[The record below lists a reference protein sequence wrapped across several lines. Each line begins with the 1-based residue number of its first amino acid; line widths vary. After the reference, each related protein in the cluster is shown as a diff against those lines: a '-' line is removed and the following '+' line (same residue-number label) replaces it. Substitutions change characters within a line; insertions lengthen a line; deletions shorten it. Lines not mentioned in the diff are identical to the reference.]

1 MQVNTY
7 ANVASITHTVSNKKA
22 NVESSTQTM
31 NLQSANL
38 KDEET
43 LNKLNSLG
51 GKGLSQLYFMEF
63 AQQSMNAI
71 FGNTNAQAGVSNLL
85 GGTAESILSKIDFAG
100 LGYMGKSPLAMQQ
113 SMNAIFG
120 NTNAQAGVSNLLG
133 GTAESILSKIDFA
146 GLGYMGKSPLAMNQ
160 DELKELVGENGFFGV
175 ANTANRIA
183 DFVIQGAG
191 DNLEKLQKGFEGM
204 KKGFEEAQ
212 NLWGGK
218 LPQIS
223 QDTINQALE
232 KVSKRIDELGG
243 QTLNLEA

>member
-7 ANVASITHTVSNKKA
+7 ANVASITHAVSNKKA
-22 NVESSTQTM
+22 NNVESSTQTM

-85 GGTAESILSKIDFAG
+85 GGTAESILSKIDF
-100 LGYMGKSPLAMQQ
+100 
-113 SMNAIFG
+113 
-120 NTNAQAGVSNLLG
+120 V
-133 GTAESILSKIDFA
+133 

-191 DNLEKLQKGFEGM
+191 DDPQKLQKGFEGM

>member
-7 ANVASITHTVSNKKA
+7 ANVASITHAVSNKKA
-22 NVESSTQTM
+22 NVESSTQTI

-38 KDEET
+38 KGEET
-43 LNKLNSLG
+43 LDKLNSLG

-63 AQQSMNAI
+63 A
-71 FGNTNAQAGVSNLL
+71 
-85 GGTAESILSKIDFAG
+85 
-100 LGYMGKSPLAMQQ
+100 QQ

-191 DNLEKLQKGFEGM
+191 DDPQKLQKGFEGM

>member
-7 ANVASITHTVSNKKA
+7 ANVASITHAVSNKKA
-22 NVESSTQTM
+22 NVESNTQTM

-43 LNKLNSLG
+43 LDKLNSLG

-71 FGNTNAQAGVSNLL
+71 FGNTNAQ
-85 GGTAESILSKIDFAG
+85 T
-100 LGYMGKSPLAMQQ
+100 
-113 SMNAIFG
+113 
-120 NTNAQAGVSNLLG
+120 GVSNLLG

-191 DNLEKLQKGFEGM
+191 DNLEKLQKGLEGM

-223 QDTINQALE
+223 QDTINQAIE

>member
-7 ANVASITHTVSNKKA
+7 ANVASITHAVSNKKA
-22 NVESSTQTM
+22 NVESSTQTI

-63 AQQSMNAI
+63 AQQSINAI

-85 GGTAESILSKIDFAG
+85 D
-100 LGYMGKSPLAMQQ
+100 
-113 SMNAIFG
+113 
-120 NTNAQAGVSNLLG
+120 

-191 DNLEKLQKGFEGM
+191 DDSQKLQKGFEGM

>member
-1 MQVNTY
+1 MQVDTY
-7 ANVASITHTVSNKKA
+7 ANVASITHAVSNKKA
-22 NVESSTQTM
+22 NVESNTQTI

-43 LNKLNSLG
+43 LDKLNSLG

-63 AQQSMNAI
+63 A
-71 FGNTNAQAGVSNLL
+71 
-85 GGTAESILSKIDFAG
+85 
-100 LGYMGKSPLAMQQ
+100 QQ

-243 QTLNLEA
+243 QTLNFEA

>member
-7 ANVASITHTVSNKKA
+7 ANVASITHAVSNKKA

-43 LNKLNSLG
+43 LDKLNSLG

-63 AQQSMNAI
+63 A
-71 FGNTNAQAGVSNLL
+71 
-85 GGTAESILSKIDFAG
+85 
-100 LGYMGKSPLAMQQ
+100 QQ

-191 DNLEKLQKGFEGM
+191 DDPQKLQKGFEGM

>member
-7 ANVASITHTVSNKKA
+7 ANVASITHAVSNKKA
-22 NVESSTQTM
+22 NVESGTQTI

-85 GGTAESILSKIDFAG
+85 D
-100 LGYMGKSPLAMQQ
+100 
-113 SMNAIFG
+113 
-120 NTNAQAGVSNLLG
+120 

-191 DNLEKLQKGFEGM
+191 DDPQKLQKGFEGM

>member
-63 AQQSMNAI
+63 A
-71 FGNTNAQAGVSNLL
+71 
-85 GGTAESILSKIDFAG
+85 
-100 LGYMGKSPLAMQQ
+100 QQ

>member
-7 ANVASITHTVSNKKA
+7 ANVASITHAVSNKKA
-22 NVESSTQTM
+22 NVESNTQTM

-43 LNKLNSLG
+43 LDKLNSLG

-71 FGNTNAQAGVSNLL
+71 FS
-85 GGTAESILSKIDFAG
+85 
-100 LGYMGKSPLAMQQ
+100 
-113 SMNAIFG
+113 

-191 DNLEKLQKGFEGM
+191 DDLQKLQKGFEGM

-223 QDTINQALE
+223 QDTINQAIE

-243 QTLNLEA
+243 QTLNLKA

>member
-7 ANVASITHTVSNKKA
+7 ANVASITHAVSNKKA
-22 NVESSTQTM
+22 NNVESSTQTM

-63 AQQSMNAI
+63 A
-71 FGNTNAQAGVSNLL
+71 
-85 GGTAESILSKIDFAG
+85 
-100 LGYMGKSPLAMQQ
+100 QQ

-218 LPQIS
+218 LSQIS

>member
-7 ANVASITHTVSNKKA
+7 ANVASITHAVSNKKA
-22 NVESSTQTM
+22 NNVESSTQTI

-63 AQQSMNAI
+63 A
-71 FGNTNAQAGVSNLL
+71 
-85 GGTAESILSKIDFAG
+85 
-100 LGYMGKSPLAMQQ
+100 QQ

-191 DNLEKLQKGFEGM
+191 DDPQKLQKGFEGM

>member
-100 LGYMGKSPLAMQQ
+100 LGYMGKSPLAM
-113 SMNAIFG
+113 
-120 NTNAQAGVSNLLG
+120 
-133 GTAESILSKIDFA
+133 
-146 GLGYMGKSPLAMNQ
+146 NQ

-191 DNLEKLQKGFEGM
+191 DDPQKLQKGFEGM

>member
-7 ANVASITHTVSNKKA
+7 ANVASITHAVSNKKA
-22 NVESSTQTM
+22 NNVESSTQTM

-63 AQQSMNAI
+63 A
-71 FGNTNAQAGVSNLL
+71 
-85 GGTAESILSKIDFAG
+85 
-100 LGYMGKSPLAMQQ
+100 QQ

-243 QTLNLEA
+243 QTLNFEA

>member
-7 ANVASITHTVSNKKA
+7 ANVASITHAVSNKKA
-22 NVESSTQTM
+22 NVESNTQTI

-38 KDEET
+38 KGEET
-43 LNKLNSLG
+43 LDKLNSLG

-63 AQQSMNAI
+63 A
-71 FGNTNAQAGVSNLL
+71 
-85 GGTAESILSKIDFAG
+85 
-100 LGYMGKSPLAMQQ
+100 QQ

>member
-7 ANVASITHTVSNKKA
+7 ANVASITHAVSNKKA

-100 LGYMGKSPLAMQQ
+100 LGYMGKSPLAM
-113 SMNAIFG
+113 
-120 NTNAQAGVSNLLG
+120 
-133 GTAESILSKIDFA
+133 
-146 GLGYMGKSPLAMNQ
+146 NQ

-191 DNLEKLQKGFEGM
+191 DDPQKLQKGFEGM

>member
-7 ANVASITHTVSNKKA
+7 ANVASITHAVSNKKA

-63 AQQSMNAI
+63 AQQSMNA
-71 FGNTNAQAGVSNLL
+71 T
-85 GGTAESILSKIDFAG
+85 
-100 LGYMGKSPLAMQQ
+100 
-113 SMNAIFG
+113 FG

-191 DNLEKLQKGFEGM
+191 DNLEKLQKGFGGM

>member
-22 NVESSTQTM
+22 NVESSTQTI

-63 AQQSMNAI
+63 AQQSINAI

-85 GGTAESILSKIDFAG
+85 D
-100 LGYMGKSPLAMQQ
+100 
-113 SMNAIFG
+113 
-120 NTNAQAGVSNLLG
+120 

-191 DNLEKLQKGFEGM
+191 DDPQKLQKGFEGM

>member
-7 ANVASITHTVSNKKA
+7 ANVASITHAVSNKKA
-22 NVESSTQTM
+22 NVESNTQTM

-43 LNKLNSLG
+43 LDKLNSLG

-63 AQQSMNAI
+63 A
-71 FGNTNAQAGVSNLL
+71 
-85 GGTAESILSKIDFAG
+85 
-100 LGYMGKSPLAMQQ
+100 QQ

-243 QTLNLEA
+243 QTLNLKA

>member
-7 ANVASITHTVSNKKA
+7 ANVASITHAVSNKKA
-22 NVESSTQTM
+22 NVESNTQTI

-63 AQQSMNAI
+63 AQQSINAI

-85 GGTAESILSKIDFAG
+85 D
-100 LGYMGKSPLAMQQ
+100 
-113 SMNAIFG
+113 
-120 NTNAQAGVSNLLG
+120 

-191 DNLEKLQKGFEGM
+191 DDPQKLQKGFEGM

>member
-7 ANVASITHTVSNKKA
+7 ANVASITHAVSNKKA

-63 AQQSMNAI
+63 A
-71 FGNTNAQAGVSNLL
+71 
-85 GGTAESILSKIDFAG
+85 
-100 LGYMGKSPLAMQQ
+100 QQ

>member
-7 ANVASITHTVSNKKA
+7 ANVASITYAVSNKKA
-22 NVESSTQTM
+22 NNVESSTQTM

-100 LGYMGKSPLAMQQ
+100 LGYMGKSPLAM
-113 SMNAIFG
+113 
-120 NTNAQAGVSNLLG
+120 
-133 GTAESILSKIDFA
+133 
-146 GLGYMGKSPLAMNQ
+146 NQ

-191 DNLEKLQKGFEGM
+191 DDPQKLQKGFEGM

>member
-22 NVESSTQTM
+22 NNVESSTQTM

-100 LGYMGKSPLAMQQ
+100 LGYMGKSPLAM
-113 SMNAIFG
+113 
-120 NTNAQAGVSNLLG
+120 
-133 GTAESILSKIDFA
+133 
-146 GLGYMGKSPLAMNQ
+146 NQ

-191 DNLEKLQKGFEGM
+191 DDPQKLQKGFEGM

-232 KVSKRIDELGG
+232 KVSKHIDELGG
-243 QTLNLEA
+243 QTLNFEA

>member
-7 ANVASITHTVSNKKA
+7 ANVASITHAVSNKKA
-22 NVESSTQTM
+22 NVESNTQTM

-43 LNKLNSLG
+43 LDKLNSLG

-63 AQQSMNAI
+63 A
-71 FGNTNAQAGVSNLL
+71 
-85 GGTAESILSKIDFAG
+85 
-100 LGYMGKSPLAMQQ
+100 QQ

-191 DNLEKLQKGFEGM
+191 DDPQKLQKGFEGM

>member
-7 ANVASITHTVSNKKA
+7 ANVASITHAVSNKKA
-22 NVESSTQTM
+22 NNVESSTQTM

-63 AQQSMNAI
+63 A
-71 FGNTNAQAGVSNLL
+71 
-85 GGTAESILSKIDFAG
+85 
-100 LGYMGKSPLAMQQ
+100 QQ

>member
-7 ANVASITHTVSNKKA
+7 ANVASITHAVSNKKA
-22 NVESSTQTM
+22 NVESSTQTI

-43 LNKLNSLG
+43 LNKLHSLG

-63 AQQSMNAI
+63 AQQSINAI

-85 GGTAESILSKIDFAG
+85 D
-100 LGYMGKSPLAMQQ
+100 
-113 SMNAIFG
+113 
-120 NTNAQAGVSNLLG
+120 

-191 DNLEKLQKGFEGM
+191 DDPQKLQKGFEGM

>member
-7 ANVASITHTVSNKKA
+7 ANVASITHAVSNKKA
-22 NVESSTQTM
+22 NNVESSTQTM

-51 GKGLSQLYFMEF
+51 GKGLSQLYFME
-63 AQQSMNAI
+63 
-71 FGNTNAQAGVSNLL
+71 
-85 GGTAESILSKIDFAG
+85 
-100 LGYMGKSPLAMQQ
+100 LAQQ

-191 DNLEKLQKGFEGM
+191 DDPQKLQKGFEGM

>member
-7 ANVASITHTVSNKKA
+7 ANVASITHAVSNKKA

-100 LGYMGKSPLAMQQ
+100 LGYMGKSPLAM
-113 SMNAIFG
+113 
-120 NTNAQAGVSNLLG
+120 
-133 GTAESILSKIDFA
+133 
-146 GLGYMGKSPLAMNQ
+146 NQ

-183 DFVIQGAG
+183 DFVIQSAG

>member
-7 ANVASITHTVSNKKA
+7 ANVASITHAVSNKKA
-22 NVESSTQTM
+22 NVESSTQTI

-63 AQQSMNAI
+63 AQQSINAI

-85 GGTAESILSKIDFAG
+85 D
-100 LGYMGKSPLAMQQ
+100 
-113 SMNAIFG
+113 
-120 NTNAQAGVSNLLG
+120 

-191 DNLEKLQKGFEGM
+191 DDPQKLQKGFEGM

-218 LPQIS
+218 LPKIS

>member
-7 ANVASITHTVSNKKA
+7 ANVASITHAVSNKKA
-22 NVESSTQTM
+22 NNVESSTQTM

-100 LGYMGKSPLAMQQ
+100 LGYMGKSPLAM
-113 SMNAIFG
+113 
-120 NTNAQAGVSNLLG
+120 
-133 GTAESILSKIDFA
+133 
-146 GLGYMGKSPLAMNQ
+146 NQ

-191 DNLEKLQKGFEGM
+191 DDPQKLQKGFEGM

-232 KVSKRIDELGG
+232 KVSKHIDELGG
-243 QTLNLEA
+243 QTLNFEA

>member
-7 ANVASITHTVSNKKA
+7 ANVASITHAVSNKKA
-22 NVESSTQTM
+22 NVESNTQTI

-43 LNKLNSLG
+43 LDKLNSLG
-51 GKGLSQLYFMEF
+51 GKGLSRLYFMEF

-100 LGYMGKSPLAMQQ
+100 LGYMGKSPLAM
-113 SMNAIFG
+113 
-120 NTNAQAGVSNLLG
+120 
-133 GTAESILSKIDFA
+133 
-146 GLGYMGKSPLAMNQ
+146 NQ
-160 DELKELVGENGFFGV
+160 DELKDLVGENGFFGV

>member
-7 ANVASITHTVSNKKA
+7 ANVASITHAVSNKKA
-22 NVESSTQTM
+22 NNVESSTQTM

-100 LGYMGKSPLAMQQ
+100 LGYMGKSPLAM
-113 SMNAIFG
+113 
-120 NTNAQAGVSNLLG
+120 
-133 GTAESILSKIDFA
+133 
-146 GLGYMGKSPLAMNQ
+146 NQ
-160 DELKELVGENGFFGV
+160 DEFKELVGENGFFGV

>member
-7 ANVASITHTVSNKKA
+7 ANVASITHAVSNKKA
-22 NVESSTQTM
+22 NVESNTQTM

-43 LNKLNSLG
+43 LDKLNSLG

-63 AQQSMNAI
+63 A
-71 FGNTNAQAGVSNLL
+71 
-85 GGTAESILSKIDFAG
+85 
-100 LGYMGKSPLAMQQ
+100 QQ

-243 QTLNLEA
+243 QTLNFEA

>member
-7 ANVASITHTVSNKKA
+7 ANVASITHAVSNKKA

-85 GGTAESILSKIDFAG
+85 GGTAESILSKIDFTG
-100 LGYMGKSPLAMQQ
+100 LGYMGKSPLAM
-113 SMNAIFG
+113 
-120 NTNAQAGVSNLLG
+120 
-133 GTAESILSKIDFA
+133 D
-146 GLGYMGKSPLAMNQ
+146 Q

-191 DNLEKLQKGFEGM
+191 DDPQKLQKGFEGM

>member
-7 ANVASITHTVSNKKA
+7 ANVASITHAVSNKKA
-22 NVESSTQTM
+22 NNVESSTQTM

-85 GGTAESILSKIDFAG
+85 GS
-100 LGYMGKSPLAMQQ
+100 
-113 SMNAIFG
+113 
-120 NTNAQAGVSNLLG
+120 
-133 GTAESILSKIDFA
+133 TAESILSKIDFA

-191 DNLEKLQKGFEGM
+191 DDPQKLQKGFEGM

>member
-7 ANVASITHTVSNKKA
+7 ANVASITHAVSNKKA
-22 NVESSTQTM
+22 NVESSTQTI

-43 LNKLNSLG
+43 LDKLNSLG

-63 AQQSMNAI
+63 A
-71 FGNTNAQAGVSNLL
+71 
-85 GGTAESILSKIDFAG
+85 
-100 LGYMGKSPLAMQQ
+100 QQ

>member
-7 ANVASITHTVSNKKA
+7 ANVASITHAVSNKKA
-22 NVESSTQTM
+22 NVESNTQTM

-43 LNKLNSLG
+43 LDKLNSLG

-100 LGYMGKSPLAMQQ
+100 LGYMGKSPLAM
-113 SMNAIFG
+113 
-120 NTNAQAGVSNLLG
+120 
-133 GTAESILSKIDFA
+133 
-146 GLGYMGKSPLAMNQ
+146 NQ
-160 DELKELVGENGFFGV
+160 DELKELVGENGFFSV

>member
-7 ANVASITHTVSNKKA
+7 ANVASITHAVSNKKA
-22 NVESSTQTM
+22 NVESSTQTI

-63 AQQSMNAI
+63 AQQSINAI

-85 GGTAESILSKIDFAG
+85 D
-100 LGYMGKSPLAMQQ
+100 
-113 SMNAIFG
+113 
-120 NTNAQAGVSNLLG
+120 

-191 DNLEKLQKGFEGM
+191 DDHQKLQKGFEGM

>member
-7 ANVASITHTVSNKKA
+7 ANVASITHAVSNKKA
-22 NVESSTQTM
+22 NVESSTQTI

-63 AQQSMNAI
+63 AQQSINAI

-85 GGTAESILSKIDFAG
+85 D
-100 LGYMGKSPLAMQQ
+100 
-113 SMNAIFG
+113 
-120 NTNAQAGVSNLLG
+120 

-191 DNLEKLQKGFEGM
+191 DDPQKLQKGFEGM

>member
-7 ANVASITHTVSNKKA
+7 ANVASITHAVSNKKA
-22 NVESSTQTM
+22 NNVESSTQTM

-85 GGTAESILSKIDFAG
+85 D
-100 LGYMGKSPLAMQQ
+100 
-113 SMNAIFG
+113 
-120 NTNAQAGVSNLLG
+120 

-191 DNLEKLQKGFEGM
+191 DDPQKLQKGFEGM